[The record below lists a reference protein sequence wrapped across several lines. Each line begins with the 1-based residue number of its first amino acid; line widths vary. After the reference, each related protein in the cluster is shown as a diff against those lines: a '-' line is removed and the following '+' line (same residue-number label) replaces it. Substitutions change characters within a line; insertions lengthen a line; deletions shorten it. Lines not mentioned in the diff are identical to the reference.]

1 MNTTS
6 REFDPVLVEAVERAL
21 APYRGKLSPELIE
34 HMRQEALALMSVHPY
49 PVALLQALQQRPP
62 PDESHELAR
71 GGAPAAAEGAE
82 RGDPR
87 GKGRRRGGSKR

>member
-1 MNTTS
+1 MKTT

-34 HMRQEALALMSVHPY
+34 HMREEALALMSAHPY
-49 PVALLQALQQRPP
+49 PVALLQSIQRRPP

-71 GGAPAAAEGAE
+71 GAAALVEGAE
-82 RGDPR
+82 RGDAR
-87 GKGRRRGGSKR
+87 GKGRRRGGGQG

>member
-6 REFDPVLVEAVERAL
+6 REYDPVLVEAVERAL

-34 HMRQEALALMSVHPY
+34 HMREEALVLMSAHPY
-49 PVALLQALQQRPP
+49 PVALLQTLQQRPP

-71 GGAPAAAEGAE
+71 GGAPAAPEAAKGGE
-82 RGDPR
+82 PR
-87 GKGRRRGGSKR
+87 GLGRRRAARKR

>member
-1 MNTTS
+1 MKTT

-34 HMRQEALALMSVHPY
+34 HMREEALALMSAHPY
-49 PVALLQALQQRPP
+49 PVALLQSLQRRPP

-71 GGAPAAAEGAE
+71 GVAAHAEGAE
-82 RGDPR
+82 RGDAR
-87 GKGRRRGGSKR
+87 GKGRRRGGSQG